1 MERDI
6 MAAELQT
13 ALAILRLKQVKQRTG
28 LSRSTIYAQ
37 MARRE
42 FPQKVTLGARSV
54 GWIEHEID
62 AHLRNRNSYKRCA
75 GQWWCRRWLS
85 L

>member
-1 MERDI
+1 

-37 MARRE
+37 MARGE
-42 FPQKVTLGARSV
+42 FPPKVTLGARSV

-62 AHLRNRNSYKRCA
+62 AHLRNRIEASRSMPA
-75 GQWWCRRWLS
+75 AR
-85 L
+85 

>member
-1 MERDI
+1 
-6 MAAELQT
+6 MATELQT

-37 MARRE
+37 MARLE
-42 FPQKVTLGARSV
+42 FPQKVTLGARCV

-62 AHLRNRNSYKRCA
+62 THLRNCIEASRTMRA
-75 GQWWCRRWLS
+75 VR
-85 L
+85 

>member
-1 MERDI
+1 
-6 MAAELQT
+6 MAQQIHE

-37 MARRE
+37 MAKRE

-54 GWIEHEID
+54 GWIEHEVD
-62 AHLRNRNSYKRCA
+62 AHLRSCIEASRSMPAAR
-75 GQWWCRRWLS
+75 
-85 L
+85 